1 MCNYKV
7 IDVKSVGCRGIKHAA
22 IPCGVCPT
30 CRKREQLEW
39 SFRLKT
45 ELLSLPRDEW
55 YCVFFTMTYN
65 EHSLPHFPRYLLNS
79 FGEKK
84 YSSMKT
90 PMCFSKEDIRTFQTN
105 LRYWLEREKGCKGE
119 NRYKWMT
126 CAEYGE
132 NTRRCHYH
140 TLLCIPKFVDS
151 LELFNK
157 VNELW
162 TPKGF
167 IFPRYING
175 GVDKYGYQ
183 HKPFVVDSVEK
194 AAGYCS
200 KYISK
205 DIAFEESI
213 DRNDFCKYTVV
224 KKKIF
229 DKRSNLYK
237 EKETKERLSDYTC
250 FHLQSRSLGKT
261 FVDSLSDSEKLDFI
275 KNGYFF
281 VGDKFCNHV
290 PRYMLNKF
298 LFENYYIKVGIV
310 EPKRL
315 VITRPTHFFYKNR
328 LEIFK
333 QKVYN
338 MTKRLEDFDRNYLP
352 YLEKYTN
359 ESEKRNFNNVRKR
372 FNCLSTEEIAEKIV
386 AYAGLEPST
395 VIHYLTPAEAWF
407 RRFDHYCFVANGK
420 REVIENVDDLEG
432 IFADGEFCEVVNPPF
447 EVDYINKLYFWMMI
461 IRARIDLNPD
471 KYKMI
476 EERNAAWVRDS
487 FTSCED
493 ISNVNAF

>member
-7 IDVKSVGCRGIKHAA
+7 IDIKSVSCRGVKHAA
-22 IPCGVCPT
+22 LPCGVCPT

-45 ELLSLPRDEW
+45 ELLSLPQGEW
-55 YCVFFTMTYN
+55 YCVFFTQTYN
-65 EHSLPHFPRYLLNS
+65 DCSLPHFPRYLLNEY
-79 FGEKK
+79 GEEK
-84 YSSMKT
+84 YKGSKT
-90 PMCFSKEDIRTFQTN
+90 PMCFSKDDIRTFHTD
-105 LRYWLEREKGCKGE
+105 LRYWLEREKGCKGK

-132 NTRRCHYH
+132 NTKRCHYH

-151 LELFNK
+151 QELFNK

-162 TPKGF
+162 TKKGF

-175 GVDKYGYQ
+175 GVDRYGYK
-183 HKPFVVDSVEK
+183 HKPFVVDSIEK

-213 DRNDFCKYTVV
+213 NRNDFRKCKII
-224 KKKIF
+224 KKKVL
-229 DKRSNLYK
+229 DKRSNTYK
-237 EKETKERLSDYTC
+237 EKEVKERLSDYTC

-261 FVDSLSDSEKLDFI
+261 FCDSLTDDEKLDFI

-290 PRYMLNKF
+290 PKYMLNKF
-298 LFENYYIKVGIV
+298 LFENYYIKVGTL
-310 EPKRL
+310 EPKRY
-315 VITRPTHFFYKNR
+315 VMTRPTHFFYKNR
-328 LEIFK
+328 VEIFK

-338 MTKRLEDFDRNYLP
+338 MTRKIEEFELNYYP
-352 YLEKYTN
+352 KIERFTN
-359 ESEKRNFNNVRKR
+359 ELEKRNFDTVRKR
-372 FNCLSTEEIAEKIV
+372 FNQLSTEEIAEKIV

-395 VIHYLTPAEAWF
+395 TNFCLTPCEMWF
-407 RRFDHYCFVANGK
+407 RRYAHYCYVANGK
-420 REVIENVDDLEG
+420 REVIDENDDLEG
-432 IFADGEFCEVVNPPF
+432 VYEDGEFCEVVNPPI
-447 EVDYINKLYFWMMI
+447 EVDYINKYYFWMMI
-461 IRARIDLNPD
+461 IKARIDLEPD

-476 EERNAAWVRDS
+476 DERNTAWIRDS
-487 FTSCED
+487 FNSNED
-493 ISNVNAF
+493 Y